1 MHYIAVQLD
10 QNTRKQV
17 CRFWLNADKKYI
29 SLFDESKKETR
40 YELHK
45 LDDMYAQEDYLI
57 QTAKRLGSAKEKHE
71 VIN

>member
-45 LDDMYAQEDYLI
+45 LDDIYAHEDYLI
-57 QTAKRLGSAKEKHE
+57 
-71 VIN
+71 